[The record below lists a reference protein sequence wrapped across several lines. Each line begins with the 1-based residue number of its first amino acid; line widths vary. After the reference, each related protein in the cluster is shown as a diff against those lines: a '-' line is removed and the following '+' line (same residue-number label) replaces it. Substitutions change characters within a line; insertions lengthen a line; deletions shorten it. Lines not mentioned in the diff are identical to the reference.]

1 MSARKTFPNFRVQTC
16 KNLSMQNIDSLFE
29 FGNSAE
35 KKEKKIE
42 TSRQGDV
49 MRPKEKTFLKVRD
62 SVLQL
67 SVFTPHADIYRE
79 NLSTFE
85 ISVHSTDRHAM
96 SV

>member
-16 KNLSMQNIDSLFE
+16 KNLSMQNIDSSFE
-29 FGNSAE
+29 FGNSA
-35 KKEKKIE
+35 EKKIE

-49 MRPKEKTFLKVRD
+49 MRPKEKTLLKVRD
-62 SVLQL
+62 SGLQL
-67 SVFTPHADIYRE
+67 SLFTPHADIYRE

>member
-1 MSARKTFPNFRVQTC
+1 MLERHSQTSECKHARICQCKILTVYLNLGIVQ
-16 KNLSMQNIDSLFE
+16 K
-29 FGNSAE
+29 